1 MKKVLFCRI
10 EANETDLQVDS
21 DLKKQLLIPETR
33 IVNVRSFNK
42 LNMVQGN
49 KNDIYVSQ
57 IINGKVGLFLL
68 YSENQKT
75 VE

>member
-68 YSENQKT
+68 YSKNQKT